1 MKEKWGVIVVD
12 VQGDFTEWKNG
23 SLAVPGTGQRYVE
36 SVENKTRLLKDKGLT
51 IFGTQDWHPADHI
64 SFAANH
70 KGKRPFDVIAV
81 DSRTQVLWPVHCLH
95 GTENARVLVD
105 NNLFLAIVKKGQNA
119 AFDSYSGF
127 RDDGGSQT
135 EMDTVLR
142 RNGIGKLVIYGL
154 ATDYC
159 VRATVLDAL
168 LSGYRI
174 TVMKDLCKGITPET
188 TAEALDRMKQ
198 EGARI
203 VDTLQGI
210 TDEIGS

>member
-1 MKEKWGVIVVD
+1 MTEKWGVIVVD

-36 SVENKTRLLKDKGLT
+36 SVENTTRHLKDKGLG

-70 KGKRPFDVIAV
+70 KGKRPFDVITV
-81 DSRTQVLWPVHCLH
+81 DDRSQVLWPVHCLQ

-105 NNLFLAIVKKGQNA
+105 NNLFLAIVKKGENA

-127 RDDGGSQT
+127 RDDGGSPT

-142 RNGIGKLVIYGL
+142 RNGIGKLLIYGL

-168 LSGYRI
+168 QSRYRI
-174 TVMKDLCKGITPET
+174 TVVKDLCRGITPET

-198 EGARI
+198 QGARI

>member
-1 MKEKWGVIVVD
+1 MSRVSRI
-12 VQGDFTEWKNG
+12 QAA
-23 SLAVPGTGQRYVE
+23 SSR
-36 SVENKTRLLKDKGLT
+36 TRRLT

-81 DSRTQVLWPVHCLH
+81 DNRTQVLWPVHCLQ

-142 RNGIGKLVIYGL
+142 RNGIGKVLIYGL

-174 TVMKDLCKGITPET
+174 TVMKDLCKGITRET
-188 TAEALDRMKQ
+188 TDEALDRMKQ
-198 EGARI
+198 GGARI